1 MEGVT
6 FSLRDCVEVFR
17 EMGININDMMAC
29 GGGGKSELWRSMLA
43 DTYNCEVK
51 TLTSEEGPAL
61 GAAILALVGAGVYDS
76 VQQACSAVVS
86 IGNTQKPN
94 ADDLDKYE
102 QMYEK
107 YKKLYPA
114 TKVVF

>member
-1 MEGVT
+1 
-6 FSLRDCVEVFR
+6 
-17 EMGININDMMAC
+17 
-29 GGGGKSELWRSMLA
+29 MLA

-51 TLTSEEGPAL
+51 TVESEEGPAL
-61 GAAILALVGAGVYDS
+61 GVAILALVGAGVYDN
-76 VQQACSAVVS
+76 VQQACSAVIS
-86 IGNTQKPN
+86 IGNIQKPN
-94 ADDLDKYE
+94 EDNLDKYE